1 MVQAISSGTQINQ
14 SDIDPEMLR
23 ALEVAAKADREEALH
38 EMRRNGTTGAAAVPD
53 LEQGRPNQEPE

>member
-1 MVQAISSGTQINQ
+1 
-14 SDIDPEMLR
+14 MLR
-23 ALEVAAKADREEALH
+23 ALEVAAKADREEALN